1 MRKAIRYIFGM
12 GGMLVLMLSCK
23 AQKDEISY
31 MQNIDKTTMEFAR
44 QNISVKLQPKDEL
57 VITAYGNDADL
68 MKPFNQNYSSS
79 EIVRTSP
86 MIANIPNGGQNTQL
100 GTMYIIDDEGN
111 IKYPL
116 IGEIKVS
123 SLTTNEVKNVLEQK
137 MKKYIKKPLVEVRLR
152 SFRVAVMGEVANPSN
167 YMIQSGQKISILD
180 ALAMAGDIT
189 IYGKRDNILVL
200 RDENGNIT
208 KHRLD
213 LTDAESI
220 NSPYF
225 YLQQNDVVY
234 VTPNKTRRNSSKFG
248 SQTGVYVTIG
258 SVVIST
264 LITILT
270 LFIRK

>member
-1 MRKAIRYIFGM
+1 
-12 GGMLVLMLSCK
+12 
-23 AQKDEISY
+23 
-31 MQNIDKTTMEFAR
+31 
-44 QNISVKLQPKDEL
+44 
-57 VITAYGNDADL
+57 

-116 IGEIKVS
+116 IGEIKVRG
-123 SLTTNEVKNVLEQK
+123 LKTNEVKNVLEQK

-152 SFRVAVMGEVANPSN
+152 SFRIAVMGEVANPSN

-189 IYGKRDNILVL
+189 IYVL

-234 VTPNKTRRNSSKFG
+234 VTPNKTKRNSSKFG